1 MEETKEKKKLG
12 PRMSEEQIGK
22 AIELRTAGQSC
33 RQIAA
38 SLGVAY
44 QSVTRELRLRGIK
57 PESLIEEDVFNE
69 ADLKTR
75 AEAQA
80 LRICQEPNPLPPA
93 PTSMEQLEKRTDDL
107 AKKILQGAERLINS
121 INQMPDEALAAAN
134 LNHKATALGILVDK
148 LKVIT
153 NKANPMFGA
162 TGSATQINIVN
173 VIATATRTRR
183 KDQAPETEP
192 DEAVI
197 IEEPKN

>member
-1 MEETKEKKKLG
+1 MEKKKLG
-12 PRMSEEQIGK
+12 PRMSEEQIAK
-22 AIELRTAGQSC
+22 AIELRTSGQSC

-57 PESLIEEDVFNE
+57 PESLIEEEVFNE
-69 ADLKTR
+69 ADLRTR

-80 LRICQEPNPLPPA
+80 LRVCKEPIPLPPA
-93 PTSMEQLEKRTDDL
+93 PTTAEQLEQRTEDL
-107 AKKILQGAERLINS
+107 SKKILQGAERLINS

-148 LKVIT
+148 LKVLT

-173 VIATATRTRR
+173 VIATATRAR
-183 KDQAPETEP
+183 KKDLPPEDITDVNP
-192 DEAVI
+192 L
-197 IEEPKN
+197 

>member
-1 MEETKEKKKLG
+1 MEKKKLG

-22 AIELRTAGQSC
+22 AIELRTSGQSC

-57 PESLIEEDVFNE
+57 PETQIEEEVFNE
-69 ADLKTR
+69 ADLRTR

-80 LRICQEPNPLPPA
+80 LRICKEPIPLPEA
-93 PTSMEQLEKRTDDL
+93 PTTAEQLEQRTEDL
-107 AKKILQGAERLINS
+107 SKKLLQGAERLINS

-148 LKVIT
+148 LKVLT

-162 TGSATQINIVN
+162 NGSATQINIVN
-173 VIATATRTRR
+173 VIATATRAR
-183 KDQAPETEP
+183 KKDLPPEDVTDVNP
-192 DEAVI
+192 L
-197 IEEPKN
+197 

>member
-1 MEETKEKKKLG
+1 MEKKKLG
-12 PRMSEEQIGK
+12 PRMSEEQIAK
-22 AIELRTAGQSC
+22 AIELRTSGQSC

-57 PESLIEEDVFNE
+57 PESLIEEEVFNE
-69 ADLKTR
+69 ADLRTR

-80 LRICQEPNPLPPA
+80 LRIATEPNPLPPA
-93 PTSMEQLEKRTDDL
+93 PTTTEQLEQRTEDL
-107 AKKILQGAERLINS
+107 SKKILQGAERLINS

-148 LKVIT
+148 LKVLT

-173 VIATATRTRR
+173 VIATATRAR
-183 KDQAPETEP
+183 KKDLPPEDITDVNP
-192 DEAVI
+192 I
-197 IEEPKN
+197 

>member
-1 MEETKEKKKLG
+1 MEKKKLG

-22 AIELRTAGQSC
+22 AIELRTEGQSC

-57 PESLIEEDVFNE
+57 PESLIEEEMFNE

-183 KDQAPETEP
+183 KDQAPTEP
-192 DEAVI
+192 EPDAEVI
-197 IEEPKN
+197 EPL

>member
-1 MEETKEKKKLG
+1 MEKKKLG
-12 PRMSEEQIGK
+12 PRMSEEQIAK
-22 AIELRTAGQSC
+22 AIELRTSGQSC

-57 PESLIEEDVFNE
+57 PESLIEEEVFNE
-69 ADLKTR
+69 ADLRTR

-80 LRICQEPNPLPPA
+80 LRIATEPNPLPPA
-93 PTSMEQLEKRTDDL
+93 PTTAEQLEQRTEDL
-107 AKKILQGAERLINS
+107 SKKILQGAERLINS

-148 LKVIT
+148 LKVLT

-173 VIATATRTRR
+173 VIATATRAR
-183 KDQAPETEP
+183 KKDLPPEDITDVNP
-192 DEAVI
+192 L
-197 IEEPKN
+197 

>member
-1 MEETKEKKKLG
+1 MEKKKLG
-12 PRMSEEQIGK
+12 PRMSEEQI
-22 AIELRTAGQSC
+22 ATAMELRTSGQSC

-44 QSVTRELRLRGIK
+44 QSVTRELRLRGVK
-57 PESLIEEDVFNE
+57 PESQIEEEVFNGE
-69 ADLKTR
+69 DLKTR

-80 LRICQEPNPLPPA
+80 LRICKEPNPLPPA
-93 PTSMEQLEKRTDDL
+93 PTTTEQLEKRTDDL

-183 KDQAPETEP
+183 KDQAPEP
-192 DEAVI
+192 DAEDI
-197 IEEPKN
+197 TPIP

>member
-1 MEETKEKKKLG
+1 MEKKKLG

-22 AIELRTAGQSC
+22 AIELRTKGQSC

-57 PESLIEEDVFNE
+57 PESLIEEEMFNE

-80 LRICQEPNPLPPA
+80 LRIAKEPNPLPPA

-134 LNHKATALGILVDK
+134 LNHKATTLGILVDK

-183 KDQAPETEP
+183 KDQAPEP

>member
-1 MEETKEKKKLG
+1 MEKKKLG

-22 AIELRTAGQSC
+22 AIELRTSGQSC

-57 PESLIEEDVFNE
+57 PETQIEEEVFNE
-69 ADLKTR
+69 ADLRTR

-80 LRICQEPNPLPPA
+80 LRICKEPIPLPPA
-93 PTSMEQLEKRTDDL
+93 PTTAEQLEQRTEDL
-107 AKKILQGAERLINS
+107 SKKLLQGAERLINS

-148 LKVIT
+148 LKVLT

-162 TGSATQINIVN
+162 NGSATQINIVN
-173 VIATATRTRR
+173 VIATATRTRK
-183 KDQAPETEP
+183 KDLPPEDVTDVNP
-192 DEAVI
+192 L
-197 IEEPKN
+197 

>member
-1 MEETKEKKKLG
+1 MEKKKLS

-22 AIELRTAGQSC
+22 AIELRTSGQSC

-57 PESLIEEDVFNE
+57 PETQIEEVVFNE
-69 ADLKTR
+69 ADMRTR

-80 LRICQEPNPLPPA
+80 LRICKEPIPLPPA
-93 PTSMEQLEKRTDDL
+93 PTTAEQLEQRTEDL
-107 AKKILQGAERLINS
+107 SKKLLQGAERLINS

-148 LKVIT
+148 LKVLT

-173 VIATATRTRR
+173 VIATATRAR
-183 KDQAPETEP
+183 KKDLPP
-192 DEAVI
+192 DAEDVT
-197 IEEPKN
+197 PL

>member
-1 MEETKEKKKLG
+1 MEKKKLG

-22 AIELRTAGQSC
+22 AIELRTEGQSC

-57 PESLIEEDVFNE
+57 PESLIEEEMFNE

-80 LRICQEPNPLPPA
+80 LRIAKEPNPLPPA

-183 KDQAPETEP
+183 KDQAPTEP
-192 DEAVI
+192 EPDAEVI
-197 IEEPKN
+197 EPL

>member
-1 MEETKEKKKLG
+1 MEKKKLG

-22 AIELRTAGQSC
+22 AIELRTEGQSC

-57 PESLIEEDVFNE
+57 PESLIEEEMFNE

-80 LRICQEPNPLPPA
+80 LRIAKEPNPLPPA

-183 KDQAPETEP
+183 KDQAPEP